1 MVNPKAYEAMAAV
14 FSGFVPIADDFFV
27 DGMLNGVRLMAVI
40 IGVNVCWLHAGLLL
54 MGLMGRECTHRS
66 IKLVFAELSVVSVV
80 IAFLS

>member
-1 MVNPKAYEAMAAV
+1 MAVV
-14 FSGFVPIADDFFV
+14 FFGFVLIAADFFF
-27 DGMLNGVRLMAVI
+27 DGMLNGLRLLAAI
-40 IGVNVCWLHAGLLL
+40 IGVRVCWLHAGLLL